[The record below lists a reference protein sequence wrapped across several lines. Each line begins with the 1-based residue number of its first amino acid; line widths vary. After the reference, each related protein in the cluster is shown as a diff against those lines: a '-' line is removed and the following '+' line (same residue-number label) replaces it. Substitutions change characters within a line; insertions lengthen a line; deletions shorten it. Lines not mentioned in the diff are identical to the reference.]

1 MTTIQKIIAAEQR
14 IKELE
19 ILIRHWKASEAT
31 SEHIAFELI
40 EGLVN
45 EDYEKIA
52 S

>member
-1 MTTIQKIIAAEQR
+1 MTTKQKIIAAEQR
-14 IKELE
+14 IKELQT
-19 ILIRHWKASEAT
+19 LIRYWKASEA
-31 SEHIAFELI
+31 SSDQVAFELI

>member
-1 MTTIQKIIAAEQR
+1 MTITQKILAAEQR
-14 IKELE
+14 IKELQ
-19 ILIRHWKASEAT
+19 ILIRYWKASEAK
-31 SEHIAFELI
+31 SEQVAFELI